1 MERTLWAGKLVV
13 VVAIAMLSAGSAQAA
28 DRVFKLGDQ
37 AQINLPEGIL
47 ALDGQQTQ
55 EMLRASGEPVSN
67 REVGFLTPD
76 AKEHSWSV
84 FFEFDPI
91 GYVKDDEKDKLDAD
105 AILESIK
112 QGTEAANEIR
122 RKNNSPEM
130 HITGWH
136 TKPTYNPTS
145 KNLEWC
151 TSATVA
157 GESLLNYN
165 IRMLGREG
173 VMEITLVT
181 DPASLDQN
189 LPKVR
194 SLLGGYSFV
203 SGKNYADWV
212 AGDKIAEYGLTALI
226 AGGAA
231 AVALKTGLLQ
241 KLLKP
246 IIIGVLALGGFL
258 AKLFGRRK
266 TSE

>member
-1 MERTLWAGKLVV
+1 MVQSIRAFRGSLTLAMALLVIGAARAEEKL
-13 VVAIAMLSAGSAQAA
+13 
-28 DRVFKLGDQ
+28 FNLGNQ
-37 AQINLPEGIL
+37 AQIKVPEGFL
-47 ALDGQQTQ
+47 ALDGPQTQ

-67 REVGFLTPD
+67 REVGFLTPNS
-76 AKEHSWSV
+76 KEFAWSV

-112 QGTEAANEIR
+112 KGTEAANEVR
-122 RKNNSPEM
+122 RQNKSPEM

-136 TKPTYNPTS
+136 TKPTYNPTT

-151 TSATVA
+151 TAATVN

-181 DPASLDQN
+181 DPASIDQN

-194 SLLGGYSFV
+194 SLLNGYSFV
-203 SGKNYADWV
+203 SGKSYADWV

-231 AVALKTGLLQ
+231 AVALKSGLLQ
-241 KLLKP
+241 KLIKP
-246 IIIGVLALGGFL
+246 IIIGVIALGGFL
-258 AKLFGRRK
+258 AKLFGRGK
-266 TSE
+266 ASG